1 MVFQKHHGTSLGR
14 YRARIPKE
22 RSLVDKE
29 LPMTSK
35 LSGSTAQKC
44 LIRDEAN
51 GADNP
56 MAFNLARTRS
66 LFLAAALA
74 STVFL
79 VDTLS
84 SLQFAV
90 ASLYVIV
97 VLIAARDLHRQG
109 VVITG
114 ASCAL
119 LTVVSYVLVHGFT
132 VDGAAPLRSIVSL
145 ISILITT
152 ILVLRSLSA
161 NQRVKEV
168 ERERANLAR
177 FFSPRIVDQLV
188 GIHIPFSFA
197 RSQPAAVLFADMI
210 GFTSYSSGKSPA
222 LVIGMLRELLR
233 VLSEAVFSHDG
244 SIDKFLGDGLMAF
257 FGPPLTSQRDATNA
271 AGCALEI
278 VKSIDRWNQQ
288 HARCKEQAIRIA
300 VGIHYGEVIQGD
312 VGSEKQLE
320 LTLIGNTVNI
330 ASRVEA
336 YCRILDASVLVT
348 GEFLEALLAE
358 GSSELAE
365 EFIDEGLHVLRG
377 CKDPIRL
384 FSLSTEPRLADQL
397 AGCAQPDVL

>member
-1 MVFQKHHGTSLGR
+1 
-14 YRARIPKE
+14 
-22 RSLVDKE
+22 
-29 LPMTSK
+29 MTLQLHSP
-35 LSGSTAQKC
+35 SAQKC
-44 LIRDEAN
+44 LTVDGAN

-56 MAFNLARTRS
+56 MVFDLIRTRS
-66 LFLAAALA
+66 LFVAAALA
-74 STVFL
+74 STIFL
-79 VDTLS
+79 IDTLS

-97 VLIAARDLHRQG
+97 VLIAAHDLDRQG
-109 VVITG
+109 AVITG
-114 ASCAL
+114 AACAL
-119 LTVVSYVLVHGFT
+119 LTVLSYVLMHGFA
-132 VDGAAPLRSIVSL
+132 VDGAAPLRSAVSL

-152 ILVLRSLSA
+152 ILLLRSLSA
-161 NQRVKEV
+161 NQRIKEV

-222 LVIGMLRELLR
+222 LVIGMLRDLLR
-233 VLSEAVFSHDG
+233 FLSEAVFSHHG

-257 FGPPLTSQRDATNA
+257 FGPPLTSARDATNA
-271 AGCALEI
+271 AACALEI
-278 VKSIDRWNQQ
+278 VKSIERWNQQ
-288 HARCKEQAIRIA
+288 HARCNEQAVRIA

-320 LTLIGNTVNI
+320 LTLIGDTVNI

-336 YCRILDASVLVT
+336 YCRTLNASVLVT

-358 GSSELAE
+358 GSRELAKA
-365 EFIDEGLHVLRG
+365 FVDEGFHVLRG
-377 CKDPIRL
+377 RKEPIRL
-384 FSLSTEPRLADQL
+384 FSLRREPRHAERLAEL
-397 AGCAQPDVL
+397 VGHSSHPVNEVK

>member
-1 MVFQKHHGTSLGR
+1 MVFD
-14 YRARIPKE
+14 
-22 RSLVDKE
+22 LV
-29 LPMTSK
+29 
-35 LSGSTAQKC
+35 
-44 LIRDEAN
+44 
-51 GADNP
+51 
-56 MAFNLARTRS
+56 RTRS

-74 STVFL
+74 STIFL
-79 VDTLS
+79 IDTLS

-97 VLIAARDLHRQG
+97 VLIAAHDLHRQG

-114 ASCAL
+114 AACAQ
-119 LTVVSYVLVHGFT
+119 LTVVSYVLVHGFA

-145 ISILITT
+145 VSILITT

-222 LVIGMLRELLR
+222 LVIDMLRDLLR
-233 VLSEAVFSHDG
+233 FLSEAVFSHHG

-271 AGCALEI
+271 AACALEI
-278 VKSIDRWNQQ
+278 VRSIERWNRQ
-288 HARCKEQAIRIA
+288 HARRKEQAIRIA

-320 LTLIGNTVNI
+320 LTLIGDTVNI

-336 YCRILDASVLVT
+336 YCRTLNASVLVT

-358 GSSELAE
+358 GSRELAE
-365 EFIDEGLHVLRG
+365 EFVDEGLHVLRG
-377 CKDPIRL
+377 RKEPTRL
-384 FSLSTEPRLADQL
+384 FSLSTEPRHAEWLAEPVGHSSD
-397 AGCAQPDVL
+397 PVHEVR